1 MPELTP
7 INASCSSCG
16 QPFTAQI
23 RTMINAQDDPQ
34 GKALLLTGRLNTEMC
49 PNCGTPNAVAASLLY
64 HDPEKELLIAHVPME
79 LSLNKDQQEQVIGNM
94 MNALPKEN
102 FKAYMFS
109 PKRALTMQNL
119 IEQVLEADG
128 VTREMMDQQKE
139 RVQLVQQFVGAAEDQ
154 LEAMV
159 KAHDAEIDEQF
170 FQTMAMFTQRVM
182 EDGRM
187 DIAQRTAHIQDR
199 IVQLSSAGK
208 KLLEEQE
215 TQTRIIQ
222 EVGARLEALGED
234 ATHEDFLNMAIEYAE
249 ENQHLQALVG
259 LARPAFDYEW
269 LQTLSVKIGEAP
281 APDRDKLTA
290 MRDKVVELTQ
300 AIDQQS
306 QAAMQQAANF
316 LQALV
321 NHPEPQSIIQAN
333 PHMIDDTLVAV
344 IGANIQ
350 HAEQNNDT
358 ASAEKL
364 KAIYNMIMS
373 VMQSSMQ
380 PELVFVNELLSAKD
394 EHEAKKMISA
404 RAEEFGTDLLEV
416 MDAVNRVLVEQG
428 QHDLQSRLD
437 ELRKYVAEALQ

>member
-1 MPELTP
+1 
-7 INASCSSCG
+7 
-16 QPFTAQI
+16 
-23 RTMINAQDDPQ
+23 
-34 GKALLLTGRLNTEMC
+34 
-49 PNCGTPNAVAASLLY
+49 
-64 HDPEKELLIAHVPME
+64 
-79 LSLNKDQQEQVIGNM
+79 
-94 MNALPKEN
+94 
-102 FKAYMFS
+102 
-109 PKRALTMQNL
+109 
-119 IEQVLEADG
+119 
-128 VTREMMDQQKE
+128 
-139 RVQLVQQFVGAAEDQ
+139 
-154 LEAMV
+154 
-159 KAHDAEIDEQF
+159 
-170 FQTMAMFTQRVM
+170 
-182 EDGRM
+182 
-187 DIAQRTAHIQDR
+187 
-199 IVQLSSAGK
+199 
-208 KLLEEQE
+208 
-215 TQTRIIQ
+215 
-222 EVGARLEALGED
+222 VGARLEALGED